1 MSNVSSNLLTVRD
14 LSVDIASESGIVHA
28 VKALQFSVSRG
39 QTFALVGE
47 SGSGKSIT
55 AQAILRLLPDA
66 AWISQG
72 QAKLDS
78 ADVFELSE
86 RDMRRLR
93 GAKVGI
99 IFQEPSTSL
108 NPVMTVGQQ
117 VGETLKLHTHYRG
130 EALQE
135 RIVWWLTRVG
145 IPNAQQRVNDYPFQ
159 FSGGQRQRIMI
170 AMALAAEPQLLIAD
184 EPTTAL
190 DVTVQAQI
198 LDLLADIQNEMGL
211 GILLITHDLAV
222 VRRIAHHVALMR
234 HGEIVEM
241 AEAAQFFAN
250 PDHPYAKE
258 LLAAIP
264 TYERRGKPLSAEA
277 QRLARNS
284 PVDHKTQHGLTESD
298 VPLANTSSS
307 AHKQAPE
314 PVVLKVDAL
323 SVAYSRSR
331 GVFRAP
337 ELLPVVDQ
345 VSLSLHRGETVALL
359 GASGC
364 GKSTLAKALTRL
376 LDGQARVSGQALLE
390 GYSLLEAKGAA
401 LK

>member
-108 NPVMTVGQQ
+108 NPVMSVGQQ
-117 VGETLKLHTHYRG
+117 VGETLKLHTQYRG
-130 EALQE
+130 DALQE

-145 IPNAQQRVNDYPFQ
+145 IPDAQKRVNDYPFQ

-198 LDLLADIQNEMGL
+198 LDLLADIQQEMGL

-234 HGEIVEM
+234 HGEIVEV
-241 AEAAQFFAN
+241 AEATQFFAN

-258 LLAAIP
+258 LLAAI
-264 TYERRGKPLSAEA
+264 
-277 QRLARNS
+277 
-284 PVDHKTQHGLTESD
+284 
-298 VPLANTSSS
+298 
-307 AHKQAPE
+307 
-314 PVVLKVDAL
+314 
-323 SVAYSRSR
+323 
-331 GVFRAP
+331 
-337 ELLPVVDQ
+337 
-345 VSLSLHRGETVALL
+345 
-359 GASGC
+359 
-364 GKSTLAKALTRL
+364 
-376 LDGQARVSGQALLE
+376 
-390 GYSLLEAKGAA
+390 
-401 LK
+401 